1 MRTLISKI
9 LLIFLPKLFWTRKKK
24 YYTSV
29 LSETEMYLLPI
40 LNDNTKIAIDI
51 GGAHGT
57 YTANLSNVSKYV
69 NVFEPIPKNIKW
81 INNLIKYNHL
91 NAFVH
96 EFALSDSNGVQNL
109 SMVEDNTGFSTLEK
123 ENDLTK
129 HNHRVVELNVQT
141 KRLDDLN
148 FKEVGFIKI
157 DVEGHEV
164 SVLNGA
170 INTISNSLPNLLIEI
185 EERHKKGAINSCI
198 EILKKM
204 NYECFF
210 IFEGNLLRFDE
221 FNLEIHQ
228 NEINI
233 SSYEHFN
240 IDSKRNYSNNFIFIP
255 KSKAK
260 NFIIDSQNVL
270 SSIKFN

>member
-9 LLIFLPKLFWTRKKK
+9 LLKYFPTLFWTRKKR

-40 LNDNTKIAIDI
+40 LNNKTKNAIDI

-57 YTANLSNVSKYV
+57 YTANLSTVSKFV
-69 NVFEPIPKNIKW
+69 NVFEPIPKNINW
-81 INNLIKYNHL
+81 INNLIKYNKL
-91 NAFVH
+91 NASVY
-96 EFALSDSNGVQNL
+96 EFALSDTSGVQNL
-109 SMVEDNTGFSTLEK
+109 SMIEDNTGFSTLEK

-129 HNHRVVELNVQT
+129 HNLRVVDLHVQS
-141 KRLDDLN
+141 KKLDD
-148 FKEVGFIKI
+148 FDFQEVGFIKI

-170 INTISNSLPNLLIEI
+170 IKTISNSLPNLLIEI
-185 EERHKKGAINSCI
+185 EERHKKGAINACV

-210 IFEGNLLRFDE
+210 IFEGNLLLFDE

-255 KSKAK
+255 QSKSE
-260 NFIIDSQNVL
+260 NFIIESQNVL
-270 SSIKFN
+270 SSLKFN